1 MDHWIDEIALD
12 ADDAAYLR
20 RGAELVAAGAKPLDQ
35 VAQMQMRAYC
45 IARDKWESKHK
56 ENEEMNEHELTV
68 YERIA
73 DPLAAV
79 KALGSAIARS
89 RIFGCESEAQG
100 EVLAWECMARRVPP
114 LSLKESYHLINTSA
128 GTALTM
134 RSDAMLRGFI
144 LSGGRHRIIRRD
156 AEAAEV
162 ELTINGQTHK
172 FECTYAEAKNAG
184 YTEGK
189 KGEKDNWSSP
199 RQRMQMLWARVISD
213 GVRAMAPQVC
223 AGRYTPEDFGVT
235 LPHQEPAGTEADGSQ
250 ARTDTV
256 VETIAVVTSEPAP
269 SVAEESARKEPTGKE
284 PARTDPDE
292 AAPALVPDAVR
303 KQIEGLYEELQV
315 PLETREAALK
325 KRGVNSLRSLT
336 AGQAAEILAKLEVAK
351 AKRSPPV
358 QEMQVAGPATA
369 EQVAQIK
376 SLCGEIKETHPEL
389 LSKLAARMKA
399 AGLKF
404 AGLTFEQA
412 RALIEQLKLR
422 NLESFFSQSLGVA
435 AEPDLPF

>member
-1 MDHWIDEIALD
+1 MADWIDEVTLD
-12 ADDAAYLR
+12 VEDTAYLR

-35 VAQMQMRAYC
+35 ADQMKMRAYHK
-45 IARDKWESKHK
+45 AREKYESKHK
-56 ENEEMNEHELTV
+56 ENEEMNELTV

-73 DPLAAV
+73 DPLTAV

-100 EVLAWECMARRVPP
+100 EILAWECLARRVPP
-114 LSLKESYHLINTSA
+114 LALKESYHLINTGA
-128 GTALTM
+128 GTSLTM
-134 RSDAMLRGFI
+134 RADAMLAGFNR
-144 LSGGRHRIIRRD
+144 LGGRHRIVRRD
-156 AEAAEV
+156 GDAAEI
-162 ELTINGQTHK
+162 ELSINGQTHQ
-172 FECTYAEAKNAG
+172 FECTFKDAKAAG
-184 YTEGK
+184 YTDGK

-199 RQRMQMLWARVISD
+199 RQRMQMLWARVVSD

-223 AGRYTPEDFGVT
+223 AGRYTPEDFGVP
-235 LPHQEPAGTEADGSQ
+235 LPDQEPAGTDADGSQ
-250 ARTDTV
+250 AGTDMV
-256 VETIAVVTSEPAP
+256 VETTAVVTSEPVPPA
-269 SVAEESARKEPTGKE
+269 AAKDAAGTEPAGTE

-292 AAPALVPDAVR
+292 AAPALVTDAVR
-303 KQIEGLYEELQV
+303 KQIEGLYEELAV

-336 AGQAAEILAKLEVAK
+336 PGQAAEILAKLEAAK
-351 AKRSPPV
+351 AKQPPPV

-376 SLCGEIKETHPEL
+376 ELCGAIKESHPEL
-389 LSKLAARMKA
+389 LGKLAAKMKA

-404 AGLTFEQA
+404 AGLTFMEA

-422 NLESFFSQSLGVA
+422 NLESFFVQSLGVA